1 MRPVE
6 NDRSPRRS
14 GAWDGVLEGQLDGA
28 GLTRV
33 QLTPI
38 EFYEARSQ
46 KQAERLLEAM
56 EHAGTGLY
64 RLSDEE
70 RRLVDEGLAE
80 CLRGDLVPDD
90 EMEAFFGRH
99 AK

>member
-38 EFYEARSQ
+38 EFYEERRCE
-46 KQAERLLEAM
+46 AERLLEAM
-56 EHAGTGLY
+56 EHAGTGVY

-80 CLRGDLVPDD
+80 CLRGDLVPDE
-90 EMEAFFGRH
+90 EMEALFDRH
-99 AK
+99 SK